1 MPSSDS
7 LAAVAVLR
15 LAVGLL
21 STLVNGATTTGVLL
35 WDLGLFIYNLLS
47 KNLPA
52 NRVVPEGQPGAGGL
66 WPQYQPPQEG
76 SSRCSCPALNALAN
90 HGVLPRDG
98 RNISF
103 QQLNQTVRSSY
114 NFSPTFC
121 YFVANT
127 IATILCK
134 NYWMDSFD
142 LSDIDVH
149 NGIEHDAS
157 LTREDSIF
165 QKDQGKP
172 SPKLI
177 ERLLTGGTGPN
188 GDLTP
193 ADLSRIS
200 GYRRTEAKQQNPQ
213 FSLSFNHKMFGS
225 SNSSTLLTIFGGRI
239 DDLRPFLLEERIPDG
254 WQSRITHS
262 MGLTIAEFNS
272 TVLKVELGIKE
283 ELPAS
288 LGFGGVHEDQTKK
301 HA

>member
-103 QQLNQTVRSSY
+103 QQLNQTV
-114 NFSPTFC
+114 
-121 YFVANT
+121 
-127 IATILCK
+127 
-134 NYWMDSFD
+134 SFD

-254 WQSRITHS
+254 WQSRITHP

-272 TVLKVELGIKE
+272 TVFKVELGIKE